1 MTRHV
6 LVTRVL
12 REIRHFDGMRAA
24 ASYFRQKAELC
35 RELAKALAP
44 QHDPVVSKLH
54 EMADEFDDNAR
65 ILERR
70 IAREEAEEDVSS
82 GAGNVH

>member
-1 MTRHV
+1 
-6 LVTRVL
+6 
-12 REIRHFDGMRAA
+12 MRAA
-24 ASYFRQKAELC
+24 ASYFRQKADLC
-35 RELAKALAP
+35 RELAEALAS
-44 QHDPVVSKLH
+44 QHDPVVSKLR

-70 IAREEAEEDVSS
+70 VAREEAEEAVSS

>member
-1 MTRHV
+1 
-6 LVTRVL
+6 
-12 REIRHFDGMRAA
+12 MRDA

-35 RELAKALAP
+35 RELAEALASE
-44 QHDPVVSKLH
+44 HDPVVSKLR

-70 IAREEAEEDVSS
+70 IAREEAEEDVS
-82 GAGNVH
+82 ADARNLH